1 MAIGHATKDNFAEL
15 TRKGTVLVDFWAT
28 WCGPC
33 RMLLPVLED
42 LDREFGA
49 QLSIV
54 KVNVDDHGQLANQY
68 EVMSIP
74 TMVLFKNGKVVEKTV
89 GYQSKQALA
98 ELIRPHL

>member
-1 MAIGHATKDNFAEL
+1 MAIQHATKDNFVEL
-15 TRKGTVLVDFWAT
+15 TREGTVLVDFWAA

-42 LDREFGA
+42 LHTEFGA

-54 KVNVDDHGQLANQY
+54 KVNVDDHGQVAHQY

-74 TMVLFKNGKVVEKTV
+74 TMILFKDGQVVEKIV
-89 GYQSKQALA
+89 GYQTKKALT
-98 ELIRPHL
+98 ELIGPHL